1 MAERTNEKGSLWRRA
16 VESAATKFV
25 LHFGFAAARGA
36 PNVGGE
42 DFGYFFCTEAV
53 KHPPSI
59 DRTVASRPAGR
70 VRRGPR

>member
-36 PNVGGE
+36 RTLV
-42 DFGYFFCTEAV
+42 V
-53 KHPPSI
+53 KIS
-59 DRTVASRPAGR
+59 DTSFARKR
-70 VRRGPR
+70 